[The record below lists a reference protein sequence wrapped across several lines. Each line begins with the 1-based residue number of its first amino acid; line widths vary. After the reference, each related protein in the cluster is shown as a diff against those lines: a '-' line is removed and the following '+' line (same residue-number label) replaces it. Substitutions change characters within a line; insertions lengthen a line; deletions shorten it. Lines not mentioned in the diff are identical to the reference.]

1 MPTVSW
7 LVFAGKPDR
16 PRAPTP
22 GDAIW
27 YQAFRRRRTAPAT
40 KPQPD
45 GTLVKA
51 LARAWQRQRMLDEG
65 RFASV
70 REMAEAERVSLSFVS
85 RILRLALLAPETA
98 EWIMDGRRVP
108 QLSQLMLPFPAEWER
123 QRERLR
129 Q

>member
-1 MPTVSW
+1 
-7 LVFAGKPDR
+7 
-16 PRAPTP
+16 
-22 GDAIW
+22 
-27 YQAFRRRRTAPAT
+27 
-40 KPQPD
+40 
-45 GTLVKA
+45 
-51 LARAWQRQRMLDEG
+51 MLDEG

-70 REMAEAERVSLSFVS
+70 REMAEAERVRLSFVS

-123 QRERLR
+123 QRERFR